1 MEYIDS
7 VCSDMFSP
15 WVPKLLM
22 DVFILSQHHENY
34 NIIKHVNQD
43 CLHRIYFDPQK
54 YNITN
59 QFQGEGYD
67 LLCKDLATSAIKEG
81 YQIVKNGFYLVSGLT
96 ANRFS
101 CSRCIQ
107 YKGNNDVGKTTS
119 YRQKSFHND
128 ARNSRGSVGRKM
140 CRRSITQR
148 ATQKTC
154 KCKFFFSVQH
164 DDFGFFLAPRVG
176 NPQHCFHSKLTNDQI
191 VFPPS
196 LLNKETR
203 SMIEK
208 ISKADGNHTIAAN
221 VVFHTTGIMLSNDNI
236 AYLSGLCN
244 DLEKIDKIKKQNS
257 IEKIINYL
265 KKKKYNHMVLYHN
278 EKKSAH

>member
-22 DVFILSQHHENY
+22 DVFILSQHHDNY

-67 LLCKDLATSAIKEG
+67 LLCKDLATSAIKQG
-81 YQIVKNGFYLVSGLT
+81 YQIVKNGFYLVGGLT

-107 YKGNNDVGKTTS
+107 YKGNINVGKTTS
-119 YRQKSFHND
+119 FRKKTFHND
-128 ARNSRGSVGRKM
+128 ARNTRGLVGRKM
-140 CRRSITQR
+140 CRRTITQR
-148 ATQKTC
+148 ATQKKC
-154 KCKFFFSVQH
+154 KCKFFSQFNMMILV
-164 DDFGFFLAPRVG
+164 FFLH
-176 NPQHCFHSKLTNDQI
+176 Q
-191 VFPPS
+191 
-196 LLNKETR
+196 E
-203 SMIEK
+203 
-208 ISKADGNHTIAAN
+208 
-221 VVFHTTGIMLSNDNI
+221 
-236 AYLSGLCN
+236 
-244 DLEKIDKIKKQNS
+244 
-257 IEKIINYL
+257 
-265 KKKKYNHMVLYHN
+265 
-278 EKKSAH
+278 